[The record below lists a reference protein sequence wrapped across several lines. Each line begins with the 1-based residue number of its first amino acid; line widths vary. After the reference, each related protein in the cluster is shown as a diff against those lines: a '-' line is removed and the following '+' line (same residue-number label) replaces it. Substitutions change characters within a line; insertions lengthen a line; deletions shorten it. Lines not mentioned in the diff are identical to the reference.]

1 MPKVLV
7 VEDDADTR
15 EALARAL
22 QRRGY
27 QTASS
32 ENGHTALAEMSRDRP
47 DLIVLDLRMP
57 VMDGMTFLQV
67 IRGYLRWRDLPV
79 IVVTAVADA
88 IERESVLRAG
98 ALRVFQKANYN
109 VGELVSCVDQILRPN
124 VN

>member
-22 QRRGY
+22 KRGGY
-27 QTASS
+27 ETASS
-32 ENGHTALAEMSRDRP
+32 DNGQTALAEMTRDRP

-57 VMDGMTFLQV
+57 VMDGLTFLEV
-67 IRGYLRWRDLPV
+67 IRGYVRWRNLPV

-88 IERESVLRAG
+88 LESESAMRAG

-109 VGELVSCVDQILRPN
+109 MGELVHCVNQILRPDSN
-124 VN
+124 